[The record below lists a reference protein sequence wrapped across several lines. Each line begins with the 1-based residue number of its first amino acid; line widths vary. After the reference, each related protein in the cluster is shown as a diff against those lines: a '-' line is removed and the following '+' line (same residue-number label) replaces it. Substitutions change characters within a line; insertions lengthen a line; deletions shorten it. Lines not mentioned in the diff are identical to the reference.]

1 MLQSS
6 ALRVEQPSRTDWSEV
21 IHELGPGFAV
31 AAAKH
36 DADDSFV
43 AGNFAAL
50 KARRVLSAGVP
61 GELGGGDASYR
72 ELAGMLRTL
81 AGYCGSTALT
91 LSMHC
96 HPLALLAW
104 RWRHEKAPV
113 EALLRRIASEELQ
126 LVGSGG
132 SDWLAGSGTA
142 RKVEGGYEISA
153 TKRFASGSPVGDL
166 LMTCAIHDDPA
177 SGPTVLHF
185 AVPLKGPNVR
195 LVDNWRAMGMRGTG
209 SGDVVIEGLFV
220 GDAAI
225 GVRRPAGK
233 WHRLYHTIAMLA
245 LPLIYAVY
253 VGLAERAREIALE
266 QARRRGGNDAELPYL
281 MGEMENELTM
291 ARLAL
296 DDMVALGESAE
307 PGPATTSRVLA
318 RRTLAGCAA
327 IRTVEAALAVCGG
340 AAFRRDHPLERLF
353 RDVQGA
359 RFHPLQEKAQLWLTG
374 REAMGLSIDR

>member
-1 MLQSS
+1 MSS
-6 ALRVEQPSRTDWSEV
+6 ALRVELPGRTDWLEV
-21 IHELGPGFAV
+21 VRELGPGFA
-31 AAAKH
+31 AAAARH

-43 AGNFAAL
+43 AENFRAL

-61 GELGGGDASYR
+61 GELGGGDATYR
-72 ELAGMLRTL
+72 ELADMLRTL

-91 LSMHC
+91 LAMHC

-104 RWRHEKAPV
+104 RWRHEQAPV
-113 EALLRRIASEELQ
+113 EPLLRRIAAEELQ
-126 LVGSGG
+126 LVSSGG
-132 SDWLAGSGTA
+132 SDWLPGSGTA
-142 RKVEGGYEISA
+142 RKVEGGFEISG

-166 LMTCAIHDDPA
+166 LMTCAIHDDPE

-185 AVPLKGPNVR
+185 GVPLKGPNVR

-209 SGDVVIEGLFV
+209 SGDVVVEGLFL
-220 GDAAI
+220 GEGAI

-233 WHRLYHTIAMLA
+233 WHRLFHIIAMVA
-245 LPLIYAVY
+245 IPLIYAVY
-253 VGLAERAREIALE
+253 VGVAEKAREIGLE
-266 QARRRGGNDAELPYL
+266 QARRRGDGDPDLPYL
-281 MGEMENELTM
+281 VGEMENELTL

-296 DDMVALGESAE
+296 DDMVALAESAE

-318 RRTLAGCAA
+318 RRTLAGRSA
-327 IRTVEAALAVCGG
+327 IRTVEAAFTLCGG

-374 REAMGLSIDR
+374 REAMGLPIDR